1 MNETTLQDGLP
12 PNTRWVAML
21 ALSISISVAVLVGA
35 IANVALP
42 TIARDM
48 GVTPADSIWVV
59 NAYQLAVTISLMP
72 LASLGDVYGHR
83 RVYCAGLVLYTLASL
98 VCAVSTN
105 LPELVAARVLQGFGG
120 AGIMSVNGALV
131 RFIFPR
137 AALGRGIGYIT
148 LVVAASSAAG
158 PSVAAAIMAVASWP
172 WLFGVQVPCGVVSLL
187 LSWYFLP
194 RSPRTGHRFDPLSA
208 VLNALTLGLFISG
221 LDGIARG
228 QRAALVLTET
238 AIGGAV
244 GVVFVRRQLRLRA
257 PMLPVDLFR
266 RPVFALSVATACCAH
281 GAQMAALLALPFYF
295 QYVDGLSPIEIGV
308 LITPWPAVLVIVA
321 PLAGRLSDRYPAG
334 LLGGLG
340 LSVMT
345 AGLLAVLFM
354 PAQASRL
361 DIAWRLMV
369 CGTGFGFFQS
379 PNNRLIIGSAPPDR
393 VGVGSGMVSTA
404 RLVGQT
410 TASALVAVIFGLTHG
425 IQGAVSLGTHVSIGM
440 AAGLAGLAMSLS
452 WLRLRPDRPPD
463 RPALQPIG

>member
-1 MNETTLQDGLP
+1 MNPTTQHDGLP
-12 PNTRWVAML
+12 PQTRWVAML
-21 ALSISISVAVLVGA
+21 ALSISISMSVLVGS

-42 TIARDM
+42 TIAHDM
-48 GVTPADSIWVV
+48 GVSPADSIWVV

-83 RVYCAGLVLYTLASL
+83 RVYCLGLALYTIASL
-98 VCAVSTN
+98 ICAVAPS
-105 LPELVAARVLQGFGG
+105 LPVLVAARVLQGFGG

-137 AALGRGIGYIT
+137 AALGRGIGYNA
-148 LVVAASSAAG
+148 LVVAGSSAAG
-158 PSVAAAIMAVASWP
+158 PSVAAAIMSVASWP
-172 WLFGVQVPCGVVSLL
+172 WLFAVQVPCGVLALL
-187 LSWYFLP
+187 LSWRFLP
-194 RSPRTGHRFDPLSA
+194 RSPITGHRFDPLSA
-208 VLNALTLGLFISG
+208 VLNAFTLGLFISG
-221 LDGIARG
+221 LDGIGRG
-228 QRAALVLTET
+228 GRNAALALGEM
-238 AIGGAV
+238 AV
-244 GVVFVRRQLRLRA
+244 GAAFGVAFVRRQLRLRA

-266 RPVFALSVATACCAH
+266 RPVFALSVAGASCAH
-281 GAQMAALLALPFYF
+281 GAQMIVMISLPFYF
-295 QYVDGLSPIEIGV
+295 QYVHGMTPIEIGV

-345 AGLLAVLFM
+345 IGLLLVLFM
-354 PAQASRL
+354 PESASRL

-410 TASALVAVIFGLTHG
+410 TASALVGLVFGLTHG
-425 IQGAVSLGTHVSIGM
+425 LENAVSLGTHISIAL

-452 WLRLRPDRPPD
+452 WLRLRPDRPV
-463 RPALQPIG
+463 LQPV